1 LGVNRRFDTMNIP
14 SLSRRDGASRTPL
27 LLALAPAV
35 ALAFGACSKPETTT
49 SMPESTTASATSEAT
64 LETIDQRASYAIAY
78 NVGTNIARQGGL
90 AIDSAAFMAGLAD
103 ALAEAAPR
111 IDEAQMQQVFTELA
125 QRAQSADS
133 EKAQANR
140 AAAETFLAQNKT
152 RAGVVTTASG
162 LQYEVLSSGP
172 GGTKP
177 TRTDTVEVHYHG
189 TLPDGTVFDSS
200 VERGAT
206 IEFPVSGVIAG
217 WTEALQLMSPGD
229 KWKLFIPPALGY
241 GDRAAGTIPPGS
253 ALVFEVELIGV
264 K

>member
-1 LGVNRRFDTMNIP
+1 MNIP
-14 SLSRRDGASRTPL
+14 SLSRRDGLRRTPL
-27 LLALAPAV
+27 LLALAPLV

-49 SMPESTTASATSEAT
+49 SMPENATATAEAK

-78 NVGTNIARQGGL
+78 NVGTNISRQGGL
-90 AIDSAAFMAGLAD
+90 EIDSAAFMAGLAD
-103 ALAEAAPR
+103 ALAEADPR

-140 AAAETFLAQNKT
+140 VAAETFLAQNKT

-162 LQYEVLSSGP
+162 LQYEVLSSGS

-241 GDRAAGTIPPGS
+241 GDRAAGKIPPGS